1 MDKQLR
7 QYKKQLNK
15 LLKDQNIKVK
25 SIFYLTENIGYRA
38 FLKYRDV
45 DLIKLNFLKPN
56 INKIFG
62 CDRADFTLMDNGALT
77 LSIYK
82 PQEFLDYKQVQL
94 QDRELLLGYNQ
105 QGYIIAN
112 MGKYP
117 HLLISGL
124 SNQGKSKMI
133 YYMLKNLEDRA
144 NILVLNGFK
153 EDYRGFTLV
162 QGTKAIQRRI
172 EAILKDKEIRIKP
185 LYLVLEEMQSISKD
199 KKLQEQLKE
208 LLSMGR
214 HYNIFVIGII
224 QNATKENCSF
234 KDLFNC
240 RCSFRQIDSS
250 SYQVCLGTSV
260 EKGLEQREFYFLD
273 SNLIKGYTFSI

>member
-1 MDKQLR
+1 MDKQLK

-25 SIFYLTENIGYRA
+25 SIFYLTEDTGYRA
-38 FLKYRDV
+38 FLKYKDV
-45 DLIKLNFLKPN
+45 NLTKLNFLKLYV
-56 INKIFG
+56 NKIFG
-62 CDRADFTLMDNGALT
+62 CDKADFTLMDNGALT

-105 QGYIIAN
+105 EGYVIAD

-124 SNQGKSKMI
+124 SNQGKSKMVN
-133 YYMLKNLEDRA
+133 YMLKNLEDRA

-172 EAILKDKEIRIKP
+172 EAILKDKEIRSKP

>member
-25 SIFYLTENIGYRA
+25 SIFYLTGNTGYRA

-45 DLIKLNFLKPN
+45 NLTKLNFLKPN
-56 INKIFG
+56 VNKIFG
-62 CDRADFTLMDNGALT
+62 CDKADFTLMDNGALT

-94 QDRELLLGYNQ
+94 QNRELLLGYNQ
-105 QGYIIAN
+105 QGYIIAD

-185 LYLVLEEMQSISKD
+185 LYLVLEEMQSIGKD

-250 SYQVCLGTSV
+250 SYSVCLGTSV

-273 SNLIKGYTFSI
+273 SNLVKGYTFNI

>member
-25 SIFYLTENIGYRA
+25 SIFYLNEDTGYRA
-38 FLKYRDV
+38 FLKYKDV
-45 DLIKLNFLKPN
+45 NLTKLNFLKPYV
-56 INKIFG
+56 NKIFG
-62 CDRADFTLMDNGALT
+62 CDKADFTLMDNGALT

-105 QGYIIAN
+105 QGYIIAD

-124 SNQGKSKMI
+124 SNQGKSKMVN
-133 YYMLKNLEDRA
+133 YMLKNLEDRA

>member
-38 FLKYRDV
+38 FFKYRDV
-45 DLIKLNFLKPN
+45 DLIKLNFLKPYV
-56 INKIFG
+56 NKIFG
-62 CDRADFTLMDNGALT
+62 CDKADFTLMDNGALT

-94 QDRELLLGYNQ
+94 QNRELLLGYNQ
-105 QGYIIAN
+105 QGYIIAD

-133 YYMLKNLEDRA
+133 YYMLKNLGDRA

>member
-25 SIFYLTENIGYRA
+25 SIFYLTGNTGYRA

-45 DLIKLNFLKPN
+45 NLTKLNFLKPN
-56 INKIFG
+56 VNKIFG
-62 CDRADFTLMDNGALT
+62 CDKADFTLMDNGALT

-105 QGYIIAN
+105 QGYIIAD

-124 SNQGKSKMI
+124 SNQGKSKMV

-185 LYLVLEEMQSISKD
+185 LYLVLEEMQSIGKD

-250 SYQVCLGTSV
+250 SYSVCLGTSV

-273 SNLIKGYTFSI
+273 SNLVKGYTFNI

>member
-38 FLKYRDV
+38 FFKYRDV

-56 INKIFG
+56 VNKIFG

-105 QGYIIAN
+105 QGYIIAD

-133 YYMLKNLEDRA
+133 YYMLKNLGDRA

-185 LYLVLEEMQSISKD
+185 LYLILEEMQSISKD

>member
-15 LLKDQNIKVK
+15 LLKHQNIKVK
-25 SIFYLTENIGYRA
+25 SIFYLNEDIGYRA
-38 FLKYRDV
+38 FFKYRNV
-45 DLIKLNFLKPN
+45 DLIKLNFLKPYV
-56 INKIFG
+56 NKIFG
-62 CDRADFTLMDNGALT
+62 CDRADFTLMDNGTLT

-82 PQEFLDYKQVQL
+82 PQDFLDYKQVQL

-105 QGYIIAN
+105 QGYIIAD

-124 SNQGKSKMI
+124 SNQGKSKMVN
-133 YYMLKNLEDRA
+133 YMLKNLGDRA

-185 LYLVLEEMQSISKD
+185 LYLILEEMQSISKD

-214 HYNIFVIGII
+214 HYNIFVRGII

-273 SNLIKGYTFSI
+273 SNLVKGYTFSI

>member
-1 MDKQLR
+1 MDKQLK

-38 FLKYRDV
+38 FFKYRDV
-45 DLIKLNFLKPN
+45 DLIKLNFLKPYV
-56 INKIFG
+56 NKIFG
-62 CDRADFTLMDNGALT
+62 CNKADFTLMDNGALT

-105 QGYIIAN
+105 QGYIIAD

-124 SNQGKSKMI
+124 SNQGKSKMVN
-133 YYMLKNLEDRA
+133 YMLKNLEDRA

-153 EDYRGFTLV
+153 EDYKGFTLV

-172 EAILKDKEIRIKP
+172 EAILKDKAIKTKP
-185 LYLVLEEMQSISKD
+185 LYLILEEMQVISKD

-208 LLSMGR
+208 LLSIGR

-240 RCSFRQIDSS
+240 RCSFRQVDSS
-250 SYQVCLGTSV
+250 SYSVCLGTSV

-273 SNLIKGYTFSI
+273 SNLVKGYTFSI

>member
-25 SIFYLTENIGYRA
+25 SIFYLNGNIGYRA
-38 FLKYRDV
+38 FFKYRDV
-45 DLIKLNFLKPN
+45 DLIKLNFLKPYV
-56 INKIFG
+56 NKIFG
-62 CDRADFTLMDNGALT
+62 CDKADFTLMDNGALT

-105 QGYIIAN
+105 QGYIIAD

-133 YYMLKNLEDRA
+133 YYMLKNLGDRA

-185 LYLVLEEMQSISKD
+185 LYLILEEMQSISKD

>member
-1 MDKQLR
+1 MNKELR
-7 QYKKQLNK
+7 QYKKQLQE
-15 LLKDQNIKVK
+15 LLHQQNIKVK
-25 SIFYLTENIGYRA
+25 SLFYLEDGLGYRA

-45 DLIKLNFLKPN
+45 NLLKLNLLKTDV
-56 INKIFG
+56 NKIFDTEK
-62 CDRADFTLMDNGALT
+62 CNFTLMDNGVLT

-82 PQEFLDYKQVQL
+82 PQDFLDYKQVQL

-105 QGYIIAN
+105 QGYIIAD

-133 YYMLKNLEDRA
+133 YYMLKNLGDRA

-214 HYNIFVIGII
+214 HYNIYCIGII

-260 EKGLEQREFYFLD
+260 EKSLEQREFYFLD
-273 SNLIKGYTFSI
+273 SNLVKGYTFNI

>member
-105 QGYIIAN
+105 QGYIIAD

-133 YYMLKNLEDRA
+133 YYMLKNLGDRA

>member
-25 SIFYLTENIGYRA
+25 SIFYLNEDTGYRA
-38 FLKYRDV
+38 FLKYKDV
-45 DLIKLNFLKPN
+45 NLTKLNFLKPYV
-56 INKIFG
+56 NKIFG
-62 CDRADFTLMDNGALT
+62 CDKADFTLMDNGALT

-82 PQEFLDYKQVQL
+82 PQDFLDYKQVQL

>member
-25 SIFYLTENIGYRA
+25 SIFYLTGNTGYRA
-38 FLKYRDV
+38 FLKYKDV
-45 DLIKLNFLKPN
+45 NLTKLNFLKPYV
-56 INKIFG
+56 NKIFG
-62 CDRADFTLMDNGALT
+62 CDKADFTLMDNGALT

-82 PQEFLDYKQVQL
+82 PQDFLDYKQVQL

-124 SNQGKSKMI
+124 SNQGKSKMVN
-133 YYMLKNLEDRA
+133 YMLKNLEDRA

-185 LYLVLEEMQSISKD
+185 LYLILEEMQSISKD

>member
-105 QGYIIAN
+105 QGYIIAD

-133 YYMLKNLEDRA
+133 YYMLKNLGDRA

-214 HYNIFVIGII
+214 HYNIYCIGII

>member
-25 SIFYLTENIGYRA
+25 SIFYLNEDTGYRA
-38 FLKYRDV
+38 FLKYKDV
-45 DLIKLNFLKPN
+45 NLTKLNFLKPYV
-56 INKIFG
+56 NKIFG
-62 CDRADFTLMDNGALT
+62 CDKADFTLMDNGALT

-82 PQEFLDYKQVQL
+82 PQDFLDYKQVQL

-105 QGYIIAN
+105 EGYIIAD

-133 YYMLKNLEDRA
+133 YYMLKNLGDRA

-185 LYLVLEEMQSISKD
+185 LYLILEEMQSINKD

-214 HYNIFVIGII
+214 HYNIYCIGII

-273 SNLIKGYTFSI
+273 SNLVKGYTFSI

>member
-7 QYKKQLNK
+7 QYKKQLNR

-25 SIFYLTENIGYRA
+25 SIFYLAGNTGYRA

-45 DLIKLNFLKPN
+45 NLTKLNFLKPYV
-56 INKIFG
+56 NKIFG

-82 PQEFLDYKQVQL
+82 PQDFLDYKQVQL

-105 QGYIIAN
+105 EGYIIAD

-124 SNQGKSKMI
+124 SNQGKSKMVN
-133 YYMLKNLEDRA
+133 YMLKNLEDRA

-162 QGTKAIQRRI
+162 QGTKAIQRSI
-172 EAILKDKEIRIKP
+172 EAILKDKEIRSKP
-185 LYLVLEEMQSISKD
+185 LYLILEEMQSISKD

>member
-25 SIFYLTENIGYRA
+25 SIFYLSEDTGYRA
-38 FLKYRDV
+38 FFKYRDV

-56 INKIFG
+56 VNKIFG
-62 CDRADFTLMDNGALT
+62 CDKANFTLMDNGALT

-105 QGYIIAN
+105 EGYVIAD

-172 EAILKDKEIRIKP
+172 EDILKDKEIRIKP
-185 LYLVLEEMQSISKD
+185 LYLILEEIQSISKD

-273 SNLIKGYTFSI
+273 SNLVKGYTFNI

>member
-25 SIFYLTENIGYRA
+25 SIFYLNEDTGYRA
-38 FLKYRDV
+38 FLKYKDV
-45 DLIKLNFLKPN
+45 NLTKLNFLKPYV
-56 INKIFG
+56 NKIFG
-62 CDRADFTLMDNGALT
+62 CDKADFTLMDNGALT

-82 PQEFLDYKQVQL
+82 PQDFLDYKQVQL

-172 EAILKDKEIRIKP
+172 EDILKDKEIRIKP
-185 LYLVLEEMQSISKD
+185 LYLILEEIQSISKD

-250 SYQVCLGTSV
+250 SYQVCVGTSV

-273 SNLIKGYTFSI
+273 SNLVKGYTFNI

>member
-105 QGYIIAN
+105 QGYIIAD

-133 YYMLKNLEDRA
+133 YYMLKNLGDRA

-214 HYNIFVIGII
+214 HYNIFLIGII

>member
-38 FLKYRDV
+38 FLKYKDV
-45 DLIKLNFLKPN
+45 NLTKLNFLKPYV
-56 INKIFG
+56 NKIFG
-62 CDRADFTLMDNGALT
+62 CDRADFTLMDNGSLT

-105 QGYIIAN
+105 EGYIIAD

-185 LYLVLEEMQSISKD
+185 LYLILEEMQSISKD

-214 HYNIFVIGII
+214 HYNIYCIGII

-273 SNLIKGYTFSI
+273 SNLVKGYTFSI

>member
-25 SIFYLTENIGYRA
+25 SIFYLNEDTGYRA
-38 FLKYRDV
+38 FLKYKDV
-45 DLIKLNFLKPN
+45 NLTKLNFLKPYV
-56 INKIFG
+56 NKIFG
-62 CDRADFTLMDNGALT
+62 CDKADFTLMDNGALT

-105 QGYIIAN
+105 EGYVIAD

-172 EAILKDKEIRIKP
+172 EDILKDKEIRIKP
-185 LYLVLEEMQSISKD
+185 LYLILEEIQSISKD

-273 SNLIKGYTFSI
+273 SNLVKGYTFNI

>member
-25 SIFYLTENIGYRA
+25 SIFYLTGNTGYRA

-45 DLIKLNFLKPN
+45 NLTKLNFLKPN
-56 INKIFG
+56 VNKIFG
-62 CDRADFTLMDNGALT
+62 CDRADFTLMDNGSLT

-105 QGYIIAN
+105 EGYIIAD

-133 YYMLKNLEDRA
+133 YYMLKNLGDRA

-185 LYLVLEEMQSISKD
+185 LYLILEEMQSISKD

-273 SNLIKGYTFSI
+273 SNLVKGYTFSI

>member
-38 FLKYRDV
+38 FFKYRDV

-62 CDRADFTLMDNGALT
+62 CNRADFTLMDNGVLT

-82 PQEFLDYKQVQL
+82 PQEFLDYKQVKL

-105 QGYIIAN
+105 QGYIIAD

-124 SNQGKSKMI
+124 SNQGKSKMVN
-133 YYMLKNLEDRA
+133 YMLKNLEDRA

-172 EAILKDKEIRIKP
+172 EAILKDKEIKTKP
-185 LYLVLEEMQSISKD
+185 LYLILEEIQSISKD

>member
-15 LLKDQNIKVK
+15 LLKDQDIKVK
-25 SIFYLTENIGYRA
+25 SIFYLTGNTGYRA

-45 DLIKLNFLKPN
+45 NLTKLNFLKPN
-56 INKIFG
+56 VNKIFG
-62 CDRADFTLMDNGALT
+62 CDKADFTLMDNGALT

-94 QDRELLLGYNQ
+94 QNREVLLGYNQ
-105 QGYIIAN
+105 QGYIIAD

-185 LYLVLEEMQSISKD
+185 LYLVLEEMQSIGKD

-250 SYQVCLGTSV
+250 SYSVCLGTSV

>member
-25 SIFYLTENIGYRA
+25 SIFYLNGNIGYRA
-38 FLKYRDV
+38 FFKYRDV
-45 DLIKLNFLKPN
+45 DLIKLNFLKPYV
-56 INKIFG
+56 NKIFG
-62 CDRADFTLMDNGALT
+62 CDKADFTLMDNGALI

-105 QGYIIAN
+105 EGYIIAD

-133 YYMLKNLEDRA
+133 YYMLKNLGDMA

-153 EDYRGFTLV
+153 EDYKGFTLV

-185 LYLVLEEMQSISKD
+185 LYLILEEMQSISKD

>member
-15 LLKDQNIKVK
+15 LLKHQNIKVK
-25 SIFYLTENIGYRA
+25 SIFYLNEDTGYRA
-38 FLKYRDV
+38 FFKYRDV
-45 DLIKLNFLKPN
+45 DLIKLNFLKPYV
-56 INKIFG
+56 NKIFG
-62 CDRADFTLMDNGALT
+62 CDKADFTLMDNGALI

-105 QGYIIAN
+105 EGYIIAD

-133 YYMLKNLEDRA
+133 YYMLKNLGDMA

-153 EDYRGFTLV
+153 EDYKGFTLV

-185 LYLVLEEMQSISKD
+185 LYLILEEMQSISKD

>member
-1 MDKQLR
+1 MDKQLK

-25 SIFYLTENIGYRA
+25 SIFYLNEDTGYRA

-45 DLIKLNFLKPN
+45 NLTKLNFLKPYV
-56 INKIFG
+56 NKIFG
-62 CDRADFTLMDNGALT
+62 CDRADFTLMDNGVLT

-82 PQEFLDYKQVQL
+82 PQDFLDYKQVQL

-105 QGYIIAN
+105 QGYIIAD

-172 EAILKDKEIRIKP
+172 EAILKDKEIRSKP

>member
-25 SIFYLTENIGYRA
+25 SIFYLNEDTGYRA
-38 FLKYRDV
+38 FLKYKDV
-45 DLIKLNFLKPN
+45 NLTKLNFLKLYV
-56 INKIFG
+56 NKIFG
-62 CDRADFTLMDNGALT
+62 CDKADFTLMDNGALT

-105 QGYIIAN
+105 EGYVIAD

-124 SNQGKSKMI
+124 SNQGKSKMVN
-133 YYMLKNLEDRA
+133 YMLKNLEDRA

-172 EAILKDKEIRIKP
+172 EAILKDKEIRSKP
-185 LYLVLEEMQSISKD
+185 LYLILEEMQSISKD

-273 SNLIKGYTFSI
+273 SNLVKGYTFSI

>member
-38 FLKYRDV
+38 FFKYRDV
-45 DLIKLNFLKPN
+45 DLIKLNFLKPYV
-56 INKIFG
+56 NKIFG
-62 CDRADFTLMDNGALT
+62 CNKADFTLMDNGSLT

-82 PQEFLDYKQVQL
+82 PQDFLDYKQVQL

-105 QGYIIAN
+105 QGYIIAD

-124 SNQGKSKMI
+124 SNQGKSKMVN
-133 YYMLKNLEDRA
+133 YMLKNLGDRA

-185 LYLVLEEMQSISKD
+185 LYLILEEMQSISKD

>member
-15 LLKDQNIKVK
+15 LLRDQNIKVK
-25 SIFYLTENIGYRA
+25 SIFYLNEDTGYRA

-45 DLIKLNFLKPN
+45 NLTKLNFLKPYV
-56 INKIFG
+56 NKIFG
-62 CDRADFTLMDNGALT
+62 CDKADFTLMDNGALT

-82 PQEFLDYKQVQL
+82 PQDFLDYKQVQL

-105 QGYIIAN
+105 EGYIIAD

-144 NILVLNGFK
+144 NILILNGFK

-185 LYLVLEEMQSISKD
+185 LYLILEEMQSISKD

-250 SYQVCLGTSV
+250 SYSVCLGTSV

-273 SNLIKGYTFSI
+273 SNLVKGYTFSI

>member
-25 SIFYLTENIGYRA
+25 SIFYLAGNTGYRA

-45 DLIKLNFLKPN
+45 NLTKLNFLKPYV
-56 INKIFG
+56 NKIFG
-62 CDRADFTLMDNGALT
+62 CDRANFTLMDNGVLT

-82 PQEFLDYKQVQL
+82 PQDFLDYKQVQL

-105 QGYIIAN
+105 EGYIIAD

-185 LYLVLEEMQSISKD
+185 LYLILEEMQSISKD

-214 HYNIFVIGII
+214 HYNIYCIGII

-240 RCSFRQIDSS
+240 RCSFRQVDSS

-273 SNLIKGYTFSI
+273 SNLVKGYTFSI

>member
-25 SIFYLTENIGYRA
+25 SIFYLTGNTGYRA

-45 DLIKLNFLKPN
+45 NLTKLNFLKPN
-56 INKIFG
+56 VNKIFG
-62 CDRADFTLMDNGALT
+62 CDKADFTLMDNGALT

-94 QDRELLLGYNQ
+94 QNRELLLGYNQ
-105 QGYIIAN
+105 QGYIIAD

-172 EAILKDKEIRIKP
+172 EDILKDKEIRIKP
-185 LYLVLEEMQSISKD
+185 LYLILEEMQSMSKD

>member
-105 QGYIIAN
+105 QGYIIAD

-133 YYMLKNLEDRA
+133 YYMLKNLGDRA

-185 LYLVLEEMQSISKD
+185 LYLILEEMQSISKD

>member
-25 SIFYLTENIGYRA
+25 SIFYLNEDTGYRA

-45 DLIKLNFLKPN
+45 NLIKLNFLKPYV
-56 INKIFG
+56 NKIFG
-62 CDRADFTLMDNGALT
+62 CDRADFTLMDNGVLT

-82 PQEFLDYKQVQL
+82 PQDFLDYKQVQL

-105 QGYIIAN
+105 QGYIIAD

-144 NILVLNGFK
+144 NILILNGFK

-185 LYLVLEEMQSISKD
+185 LYLILEEMQSISKD

-273 SNLIKGYTFSI
+273 SNLVKGYTFSI

>member
-1 MDKQLR
+1 MDKQLK
-7 QYKKQLNK
+7 QYKKQLNR

-25 SIFYLTENIGYRA
+25 SIFYLAGNTGYRA

-45 DLIKLNFLKPN
+45 NLTKLNFLKPYV
-56 INKIFG
+56 NKIFG
-62 CDRADFTLMDNGALT
+62 CDKADFTLMDNGALT

-105 QGYIIAN
+105 QGYIIAD

-172 EAILKDKEIRIKP
+172 EDILKDKEIRIKP

>member
-15 LLKDQNIKVK
+15 LLKHQNIKVK
-25 SIFYLTENIGYRA
+25 SIFYLNEDIGYRA
-38 FLKYRDV
+38 FFKYRNV

-56 INKIFG
+56 VNKIFG
-62 CDRADFTLMDNGALT
+62 CDRADFTLMDNGALI

-105 QGYIIAN
+105 EGYIIAD

-124 SNQGKSKMI
+124 SNQGKSKMVN
-133 YYMLKNLEDRA
+133 YMLKNLEDRA

-224 QNATKENCSF
+224 QNATKETCSF

>member
-15 LLKDQNIKVK
+15 LLKDQNIRVK

-38 FLKYRDV
+38 FLKYKDV
-45 DLIKLNFLKPN
+45 NLTKLNFLKPYV
-56 INKIFG
+56 NKIFG
-62 CDRADFTLMDNGALT
+62 CDRADFTLMDNGSLT

-105 QGYIIAN
+105 EGYIIAD

-185 LYLVLEEMQSISKD
+185 LYLILEEMQSMSKD

-250 SYQVCLGTSV
+250 SYSVCLGTSV

-273 SNLIKGYTFSI
+273 SNLVKGYTFSI

>member
-1 MDKQLR
+1 MDKQLK

-25 SIFYLTENIGYRA
+25 SIFYLNEDTGYRA

-45 DLIKLNFLKPN
+45 NLTKLNFLKPYV
-56 INKIFG
+56 NKIFG
-62 CDRADFTLMDNGALT
+62 CDRADFTLMDNGVLT

-105 QGYIIAN
+105 QGYIIAD

-172 EAILKDKEIRIKP
+172 EDILKDKEIRIKP

-273 SNLIKGYTFSI
+273 SNLVKGYTFSI

>member
-38 FLKYRDV
+38 FLKYKDV
-45 DLIKLNFLKPN
+45 NLTKLNFLKPYV
-56 INKIFG
+56 NKIFG
-62 CDRADFTLMDNGALT
+62 CDRADFTLMDNGSLT

-105 QGYIIAN
+105 EGYIIAD

-185 LYLVLEEMQSISKD
+185 LYLILEEMQSISKD

-208 LLSMGR
+208 LLSIGR

-273 SNLIKGYTFSI
+273 SNLVKGYTFSI